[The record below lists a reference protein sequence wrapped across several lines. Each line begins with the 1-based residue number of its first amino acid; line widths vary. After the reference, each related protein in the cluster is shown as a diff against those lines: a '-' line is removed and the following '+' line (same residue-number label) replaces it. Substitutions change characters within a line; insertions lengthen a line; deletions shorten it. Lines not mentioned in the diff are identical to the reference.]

1 MARTNKKNMK
11 RIPNK
16 LKVGSTGKERTWRH
30 RNVSKIIS
38 NRNKIVAQLM
48 SKPIQNNI
56 SLTSSSGISVK
67 EEEDF
72 EEKLI
77 DWIDLYNISKRGVN
91 RLLSILNSEGHS
103 LPRDYRTLLRTDTKI
118 KTVPLAGGMYWHNG
132 LKKCLLRIFGNFKE
146 SAKLSLNF
154 NIDGLPIYK
163 SSKETFWP
171 ILANLHD
178 FPKIRPIV
186 VGIWSG
192 EGKPVLNEYLEP
204 FVNEL
209 LELIE
214 NGLSVNGH
222 NFELNIRA
230 FICDSPARAYIKGT

>member
-1 MARTNKKNMK
+1 MARTNKKNKK
-11 RIPNK
+11 RTTSK
-16 LKVGSTGKERTWRH
+16 LKVGSTSKERTWRH

-56 SLTSSSGISVK
+56 SFTSSSESSMK
-67 EEEDF
+67 DEDF

-77 DWIDLYNISKRGVN
+77 DWVDSYNISKRGIN

-103 LPRDYRTLLRTDTKI
+103 LPRDYRTLLKTDTKI
-118 KTVPLAGGMYWHNG
+118 KTVPLAGGEYWHNG
-132 LKKCLLRIFGNFKE
+132 LKKCLLRILGNFNE

-192 EGKPVLNEYLEP
+192 EGKPVLNEYLQP
-204 FVNEL
+204 FVTEL

-222 NFELNIRA
+222 NFELHIRA
-230 FICDSPARAYIKGT
+230 FICDAPARAYIKGT